1 MNECMFES
9 NSIRDVKCMTLGDS
23 NLKKLN
29 QCNAQDNHN
38 HTKTDNQHQHQHHNK
53 SYKNIKDNKSSES
66 SDYSNNLTTNDHS
79 DNNHS
84 VNSNPEQNSNQKRET
99 MLIRETMFEYKMRVH
114 NNKPI
119 SNLEVKEMLKQCL
132 TDGKYNFQLKQEILS
147 TSPHKHQ
154 FKQIM
159 QSQIVEDVLVQ
170 CCNKNAFSL
179 VIQFLQMAEYSHSLI
194 DKILLVYPQMLSNEN
209 ALVVLIHMLQS
220 SNIHVLNSMIIQ
232 LLSN

>member
-1 MNECMFES
+1 
-9 NSIRDVKCMTLGDS
+9 MTLGDS

-29 QCNAQDNHN
+29 QCNAQDNHT
-38 HTKTDNQHQHQHHNK
+38 HTKTDNHNTQHNK
-53 SYKNIKDNKSSES
+53 SYKNVKDNKSSES

-147 TSPHKHQ
+147 TSPQKHQ

>member
-1 MNECMFES
+1 
-9 NSIRDVKCMTLGDS
+9 MTLGDS

-29 QCNAQDNHN
+29 QCNAQDNKD
-38 HTKTDNQHQHQHHNK
+38 HTKKITKIDSHNQQHNK
-53 SYKNIKDNKSSES
+53 SYKNVKDNKSSES
-66 SDYSNNLTTNDHS
+66 SDYSNNLTTNDQ
-79 DNNHS
+79 S
-84 VNSNPEQNSNQKRET
+84 VNSNPEQNSNMKRET

-147 TSPHKHQ
+147 TSPHKHL

-170 CCNKNAFSL
+170 SCNKNAFSL
-179 VIQFLQMAEYSHSLI
+179 VIQFLQMAEQSPSLI
-194 DKILLVYPQMLSNEN
+194 EKILLVYPQMLSNEN